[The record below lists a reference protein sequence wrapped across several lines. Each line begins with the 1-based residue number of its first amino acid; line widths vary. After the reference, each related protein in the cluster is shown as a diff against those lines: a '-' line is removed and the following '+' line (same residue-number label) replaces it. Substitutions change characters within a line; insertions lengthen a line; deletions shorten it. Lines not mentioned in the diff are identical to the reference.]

1 MSMNFLK
8 KLGVYLLGFIALAQ
22 MALAD
27 NVYTDPGT
35 ATETDADP
43 AVVRGIFQ
51 LPNILKA
58 DTLPELF
65 GEIGKFLIGLSIP
78 LLTLFIIWGAF
89 QLMTSGG
96 SPERVEKGRKT
107 IYWAILGFVALVV
120 AGGVGTLVANFLG
133 GTGISTDGGIGDAPV
148 TTLTGLKA
156 VINKASQWMFGILM
170 ALSVVMILYS
180 AFLYMFSG
188 GSDDKIKK
196 AKDTL
201 TYAIIAVA
209 IAVLAGGVGYLIRN
223 FFNSAS
229 ESSDTVATC
238 ASRGGLCVPSGN
250 CDTSNGVVIS
260 GASCSRSGWECC
272 DFGN

>member
-1 MSMNFLK
+1 MYMYMKFFK
-8 KLGVYLLGFIALAQ
+8 KLRVYLMGFTVLTGVALAGEG
-22 MALAD
+22 
-27 NVYTDPGT
+27 N
-35 ATETDADP
+35 TEVPPSTTSTTEL
-43 AVVRGIFQ
+43 RRSFQ
-51 LPNILKA
+51 LPNILEF
-58 DTLPELF
+58 DTVPELF
-65 GEIGKFLIGLSIP
+65 GAIGKFLIGLSIP
-78 LLTLFIIWGAF
+78 LLTLFILWGAF

-107 IYWAILGFVALVV
+107 IYWAILGFVVLVL
-120 AGGVGTLVANFLG
+120 AGGIGTLVANFLG

-148 TTLTGLKA
+148 TNLTGLMA

-209 IAVLAGGVGYLIRN
+209 IAVLAGGVGVLIRN
-223 FFNSAS
+223 FFNSSNDS
-229 ESSDTVATC
+229 ETVVTC
-238 ASRGGLCVPSGN
+238 GSRGGICVASAI
-250 CDTSNGVVIS
+250 CDADGTVIS
-260 GASCSRSGWECC
+260 GATCPTQNKVCC
-272 DFGN
+272 DLSGN